1 MKRKLALLCAVGMP
15 FTFAFAVPAWDQ
27 TSLEAAETFLRVNA
41 DGAAPD
47 IHHAEQFPDGA
58 RGFYVESLPPLRTLT
73 PNPAMPDKDQMLAQ
87 TFCSADVIVLARAGD
102 SVSALTRRNTSILT
116 RTEFETIDV
125 VKSRSGLQA
134 GQRLSVVR
142 LGGEVIDQGVTLRV
156 VDERGDPYRQGQ
168 TYFLVLVRPRDSASQ
183 DFFMRDDPVPVRAGR
198 IAPGSGRWETF
209 AAGETYTSMKQHIV
223 RVSRRKPCAE

>member
-1 MKRKLALLCAVGMP
+1 MRKTLALLCAVVMP
-15 FTFAFAVPAWDQ
+15 STFVLAFTVPAWDQ

-47 IHHAEQFPDGA
+47 IHNAEQFPDGA
-58 RGFYVESLPPLRTLT
+58 RGFYVETLPPLRAFA
-73 PNPAMPDKDQMLAQ
+73 PDPAMSAQDQMLAQ
-87 TFCSADVIVLARAGD
+87 SFCGADVIVLAKAGN

-142 LGGEVIDQGVTLRV
+142 LGGEVVDQGVKLRV
-156 VDERGDPYRQGQ
+156 VDERGDPYREGQ
-168 TYFLVLVRPRDSASQ
+168 TYFLVLVRPATPLLRISSCATIRCPFARDASL
-183 DFFMRDDPVPVRAGR
+183 P
-198 IAPGSGRWETF
+198 
-209 AAGETYTSMKQHIV
+209 AAGVGRHSQPG
-223 RVSRRKPCAE
+223 RRTRR